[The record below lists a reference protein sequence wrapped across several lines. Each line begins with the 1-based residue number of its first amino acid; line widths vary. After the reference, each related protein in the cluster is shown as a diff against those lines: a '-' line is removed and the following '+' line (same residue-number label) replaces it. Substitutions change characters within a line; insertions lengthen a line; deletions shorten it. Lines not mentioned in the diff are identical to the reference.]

1 MDRIASRVVGLT
13 VEELEI
19 ADPPDGW
26 EAAGFTVDGGTAAV
40 GGVRLRLRGRDDGKK
55 GIRSWTLGGAAGGG
69 DIDGMPTHAGDL
81 GPAQPGDHANGAVV
95 LDHAVL
101 ATPDVD
107 RTVAELRAWGL
118 EPRREREA
126 GTYGAPMRQVFFR
139 LGEVILELIGPG
151 QVDDEHRAR
160 PARFFGLAFTV
171 TDLDA
176 TKDLLGDRLGEPK
189 DAVQPGRRIATLRH
203 RDLGLST
210 AVAFMSAGP
219 QEYG

>member
-1 MDRIASRVVGLT
+1 VGLT

-19 ADPPDGW
+19 ADPPEAW
-26 EAAGFTVDGGTAAV
+26 EAAGFRVDGDVAAV

-55 GIRSWTLGGAAGGG
+55 GIRSWTLGGAPADGS
-69 DIDGMPTHAGDL
+69 IDGMPTRAGDL
-81 GPAQPGDHANGAVV
+81 GPADPGAHPNGAVIV
-95 LDHAVL
+95 DHAVL

-107 RTVAELRAWGL
+107 RTVGELRTWGL
-118 EPRREREA
+118 EPRRERRT

-151 QVDDEHRAR
+151 EVEESQRER

-176 TKDLLGDRLGEPK
+176 TKALLGERLGDPK

-210 AVAFMSAGP
+210 AVAFMTAGE